1 MSTYIRS
8 SMYFRFRVGDAES
21 PSEES
26 SSEDDYAPTPKKVT
40 PKKTSSKPETKST

>member
-1 MSTYIRS
+1 MSTLIRS

-26 SSEDDYAPTPKKVT
+26 SSEDDYSPTPKKVT
-40 PKKTSSKPETKST
+40 LKKTSSKPETKST